1 MLLYDEEYAEENT
14 LFSRVHATLQPAL
27 SVGWLVSRSVGQSV
41 GRSVSRLVGH
51 TLLFLG
57 LHFFDRTATA
67 QMVW

>member
-1 MLLYDEEYAEENT
+1 MTVTVTFCEITSHSTFVLICHSFFVLL

-27 SVGWLVSRSVGQSV
+27 SVGRS
-41 GRSVSRLVGH
+41 VGH